1 LFYYCFYFV
10 LFCVRLMIKSEQIAR
25 EIAAEIR
32 AGEHGGPSDRFLTV
46 RQLAERFGASLATA
60 QKAVKQLKE
69 EGLLTA
75 DSTRS
80 ARIGA
85 AAFSR
90 GRDGAAP
97 RRLGLVVTDITN
109 PFFSRVCRDVQ
120 RAAGDRGYQVL
131 MAGSESN
138 FQRERQVIEG
148 FLEIG
153 VEGLLI
159 CPGLD
164 EACSELYRGL
174 IDQGVR
180 LSFVSRRAEG
190 VEADFVIA
198 HNFAGGALAAGHF
211 LSMGYDSFGYL
222 GFGPR
227 LKRDERLQGF
237 RSALLEE
244 GVDLEPDRI
253 AGGDGRDIANGRR
266 GMRRLMQNAQ
276 RPRAI
281 FAFNDLL
288 AIGAL
293 EYCREHAISVP
304 GEVAIAGFDNLPES
318 RVTSPPLTSVAYPVQ
333 SISLL
338 AVQSI
343 VDRIEGSG
351 DRPPNRIL
359 LEPHLVVRRS
369 TDPRAKAP
377 GSSTSSRI
385 EESGMVQKG
394 VRYRCAKHPA
404 GRSGN
409 GT

>member
-1 LFYYCFYFV
+1 
-10 LFCVRLMIKSEQIAR
+10 MIKFEEIAR
-25 EIAAEIR
+25 VVGAEIL
-32 AGEHGGPSDRFLTV
+32 AGEHGGPSERFLTV
-46 RQLAERFGASLATA
+46 RQLAKRFGASLATA

-85 AAFSR
+85 AAVSR
-90 GRDGAAP
+90 GRVGTAP

-120 RAAGDRGYQVL
+120 RAAGDCGYQVL
-131 MAGSESN
+131 TASSESN
-138 FQRERQVIEG
+138 FERERQVVES

-164 EACSELYRGL
+164 EACAVLYRGL
-174 IDQGVR
+174 IDRGVR

-190 VEADFVIA
+190 VEADFVVA
-198 HNFAGGALAAGHF
+198 HNFAGGALVAGHF
-211 LSMGYDSFGYL
+211 LSLGHDSFGYI

-227 LKRDERLQGF
+227 LRRDERLQGF

-244 GVDLEPDRI
+244 GVELGPDRI
-253 AGGDGRDIANGRR
+253 AGDDGRDISNGHR
-266 GMRRLMQNAQ
+266 GMRRLMENAR
-276 RPRAI
+276 RPRAV

-293 EYCREHAISVP
+293 QYCRKHGIAVP
-304 GEVAIAGFDNLPES
+304 GEVAVAGFDNLPES
-318 RVTSPPLTSVAYPVQ
+318 RVTSPPLTSVAYPVR
-333 SISLL
+333 SISRL

-343 VDRIEGSG
+343 VDRIEGVG

-369 TDPRAKAP
+369 TDPKAKASGP
-377 GSSTSSRI
+377 SMGRQG
-385 EESGMVQKG
+385 EESATVPTEGG
-394 VRYRCAKHPA
+394 PG
-404 GRSGN
+404 GRK
-409 GT
+409 

>member
-1 LFYYCFYFV
+1 
-10 LFCVRLMIKSEQIAR
+10 MIKFEQIAR
-25 EIAAEIR
+25 EIRAEIR
-32 AGEHGGPSDRFLTV
+32 AGEHGDPSDRFLTV
-46 RQLAERFGASLATA
+46 RQVAERFGVSLTTA

-85 AAFSR
+85 AAVSR
-90 GRDGAAP
+90 QRDGAAP

-120 RAAGDRGYQVL
+120 RAARDCGYQVL
-131 MAGSESN
+131 TASSESN
-138 FQRERQVIEG
+138 FQRERQVVEG

-164 EACSELYRGL
+164 EACSALYRSL
-174 IDQGVR
+174 IDRGVR

-190 VEADFVIA
+190 VDADFVVA

-211 LSMGYDSFGYL
+211 LSVGYDSFGYI

-227 LKRDERLQGF
+227 LRRDERLQGF

-244 GVDLEPDRI
+244 GVELDPDLV
-253 AGGDGRDIANGRR
+253 AGDNGRDIANGRR
-266 GMRRLMQNAQ
+266 GMRRLMENAR
-276 RPRAI
+276 RPRAV

-293 EYCREHAISVP
+293 QYCREHRIAVP
-304 GEVAIAGFDNLPES
+304 GEVAVAGFDNLPES
-318 RVTSPPLTSVAYPVQ
+318 RVTSPPLTSVAYPVR
-333 SISLL
+333 SISRL

-343 VDRIEGSG
+343 LDRIEGVG

-359 LEPHLVVRRS
+359 LEPHLEVRRS
-369 TDPRAKAP
+369 TDPKATAP
-377 GSSTSSRI
+377 GSSMGSH
-385 EESGMVQKG
+385 EEEPEAVPTEGG
-394 VRYRCAKHPA
+394 PG
-404 GRSGN
+404 GRK
-409 GT
+409 

>member
-1 LFYYCFYFV
+1 
-10 LFCVRLMIKSEQIAR
+10 MIKSEQIAR
-25 EIAAEIR
+25 EIGAEIR
-32 AGEHGGPSDRFLTV
+32 AGQHGGPSDRFLTV
-46 RQLAERFGASLATA
+46 RQLAQRFEVSLATA

-90 GRDGAAP
+90 AVSRERNGAAP

-109 PFFSRVCRDVQ
+109 PFFSRVCRGVQ
-120 RAAGDRGYQVL
+120 RAAGDCGYQVL
-131 MAGSESN
+131 TASSESD

-164 EACSELYRGL
+164 EACSVFYRGL
-174 IDQGVR
+174 IDQGVKI
-180 LSFVSRRAEG
+180 SFVSRRAEG
-190 VEADFVIA
+190 VEADFVVA

-211 LSMGYDSFGYL
+211 LSMGYDSFGYI

-227 LKRDERLQGF
+227 LRRDERLQGF

-244 GVDLEPDRI
+244 GVELGPDRI
-253 AGGDGRDIANGRR
+253 AGDDGRDIVNGRR
-266 GMRRLMQNAQ
+266 GMRRLMDNPR
-276 RPRAI
+276 RPRAV

-293 EYCREHAISVP
+293 QFCREEGIAVP
-304 GEVAIAGFDNLPES
+304 GEVAVAGFDNLPES

-333 SISLL
+333 SISRL

-343 VDRIEGSG
+343 IDRIEGTG
-351 DRPPNRIL
+351 DRPPSRIL
-359 LEPHLVVRRS
+359 LEPHLVIRQS
-369 TDPRAKAP
+369 TDPNAKTS
-377 GSSTSSRI
+377 GSLMGSQE
-385 EESGMVQKG
+385 EESETAATEGG
-394 VRYRCAKHPA
+394 PS
-404 GRSGN
+404 GRK
-409 GT
+409 

>member
-1 LFYYCFYFV
+1 
-10 LFCVRLMIKSEQIAR
+10 MIKTEQISRQVAD
-25 EIAAEIR
+25 EIR

-46 RQLAERFGASLATA
+46 RQLAKRFGASLATA

-85 AAFSR
+85 AVFSR
-90 GRDGAAP
+90 VTTRDPGGSAP
-97 RRLGLVVTDITN
+97 PRLGLVVTDITN

-120 RAAGDRGYQVL
+120 RAAGDCGYQVL

-138 FQRERQVIEG
+138 FHRERQVIEG

-164 EACSELYRGL
+164 EACSVLYRSL

-190 VEADFVIA
+190 VEADFVVA

-227 LKRDERLQGF
+227 LRRDERLQGF

-253 AGGDGRDIANGRR
+253 AGDDGREIANGRR
-266 GMRRLMQNAQ
+266 GMRRLMQNARQ
-276 RPRAI
+276 PRAI
-281 FAFNDLL
+281 LAFNDLL

-293 EYCREHAISVP
+293 EYCREHGISVP
-304 GEVAIAGFDNLPES
+304 GQVAIAGFDNLPES

-333 SISLL
+333 SISRL

-369 TDPRAKAP
+369 TDARAKTSV
-377 GSSTSSRI
+377 SSTSSRI
-385 EESGMVQKG
+385 EESKTIPTESG
-394 VRYRCAKHPA
+394 PT
-404 GRSGN
+404 GRK
-409 GT
+409 